1 MLMSCNS
8 YAVPLTM
15 MDGNMI
21 ACAAAADFV
30 VAVMLI
36 SGNWNCL
43 RLQLCLRS
51 SLVSPLSLIAVVVVA
66 VADDVN
72 DDLRYSLVVQQH
84 LLLL

>member
-36 SGNWNCL
+36 SGNWNRL

-51 SLVSPLSLIAVVVVA
+51 SLVSPLSLIA

-84 LLLL
+84 LL